1 LHTPVSR
8 DDPEK
13 KRFAPGPFNAVLQ
26 SGQNPA
32 LLIRFMTFLQKLE
45 GAWKDNNSLVCVGLD
60 PDRARIPEHLSRNA
74 DVIFSFNREI
84 IDATAD
90 LVCAYKPQFAFYAGQ
105 NALGSLKKTL
115 TYLRDR
121 YPNIPVILDAKRGD
135 IGSTAV
141 MYAREAFDQYKAD
154 AVTVN
159 PYMGTDTLK
168 PFLDDPDHGVVIL
181 CRTSNPG
188 SGDFQ
193 DLTVQ
198 PSGRKLFEVV
208 AEKAAKDW
216 NYNGNVVL
224 VAGATY
230 PAELAAIRTIVG
242 DMPLLVPGV
251 GAQGGDVEAVLSH
264 GLDSRGAGLIIN
276 SSRGILYA
284 GRGSD
289 FAQASRE
296 APVAR
301 RDEINRS
308 RPAVHA

>member
-1 LHTPVSR
+1 
-8 DDPEK
+8 
-13 KRFAPGPFNAVLQ
+13 
-26 SGQNPA
+26 
-32 LLIRFMTFLQKLE
+32 MTFAQKLE
-45 GAWKDNNSLVCVGLD
+45 QAWKDNNSLVCVGLD
-60 PDRARIPEHLSRNA
+60 PDRARIPEHLSRDA

-105 NALGSLKKTL
+105 NALGSLRKTL
-115 TYLRDR
+115 TYIRDR

-135 IGSTAV
+135 IGSTAM
-141 MYAREAFDQYKAD
+141 MYAREAFDHYKAD

-168 PFLDDPDHGVVIL
+168 PFLDDPEKGVIVL

-193 DLTVQ
+193 DLVVKD
-198 PSGRKLFEVV
+198 SGRKLFEVV

-216 NYNGNVVL
+216 NYNGNVAL

-230 PAELAAIRTIVG
+230 PAELATIREIVG
-242 DMPLLVPGV
+242 DMPLLVPGI
-251 GAQGGDVEAVLSH
+251 GAQGGDVEAVLAH

-296 APVAR
+296 ATRAL
-301 RDEINRS
+301 RDDINRH
-308 RPAVHA
+308 RPTPKA

>member
-1 LHTPVSR
+1 
-8 DDPEK
+8 
-13 KRFAPGPFNAVLQ
+13 
-26 SGQNPA
+26 
-32 LLIRFMTFLQKLE
+32 MTFLQKLE
-45 GAWKDNNSLVCVGLD
+45 QAWKDNNSLVCVGLD

-121 YPNIPVILDAKRGD
+121 YPNIPVI
-135 IGSTAV
+135 
-141 MYAREAFDQYKAD
+141 DQYKAD

-193 DLTVQ
+193 DLCVQ
-198 PSGRKLFEVV
+198 PSGRKLFEMV

-216 NYNGNVVL
+216 NYNGNVAL

-230 PAELAAIRTIVG
+230 PAELAAIRAIVG

-264 GLDSRGAGLIIN
+264 GLDSKGAGLIIN

-296 APVAR
+296 ATIAL
-301 RDEINRS
+301 RDEINRC
-308 RPAVHA
+308 RPAVRA